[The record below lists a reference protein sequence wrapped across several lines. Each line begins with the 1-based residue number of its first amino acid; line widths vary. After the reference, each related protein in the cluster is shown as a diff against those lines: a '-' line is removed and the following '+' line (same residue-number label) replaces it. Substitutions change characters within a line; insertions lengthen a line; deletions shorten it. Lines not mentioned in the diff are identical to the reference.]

1 MVYKLVSILDKHR
14 ISRLRDRRS
23 KLSTVLWFNKHPQHC
38 CRNTCH
44 YDDVTMTTMAS
55 QITSLTVVYSI
66 VYSDANQRKHQSSAS
81 LAFVWGIHWGPVNSP
96 HKWPVTRKMFPL
108 DDVIMWN
115 RPRIEMSHHKS
126 CNFDTLRD
134 FAIRRFWVK
143 WVGCQE
149 TKH

>member
-14 ISRLRDRRS
+14 ISRLRDRWS

-38 CRNTCH
+38 CRNACH

-81 LAFVWGIHWGPVNSP
+81 LAFVWGIHRWIPRTNGQLRGKCFHWMTSSCE
-96 HKWPVTRKMFPL
+96 
-108 DDVIMWN
+108 I

-143 WVGCQE
+143 WVGFQE